1 MANLLASIFKL
12 SLENNEM
19 NSVAIV
25 SQANIYGSL
34 CLIVN
39 LKVVMDIHYIKICIR
54 NVSKN
59 WDIIN
64 KQGLFDRIPE
74 LVAPSLSWIEFR
86 KLWILT
92 SFDFQKVH
100 RPIIC

>member
-39 LKVVMDIHYIKICIR
+39 LKVVMDIH
-54 NVSKN
+54 
-59 WDIIN
+59 
-64 KQGLFDRIPE
+64 
-74 LVAPSLSWIEFR
+74 SLKYAFETYPKTEI
-86 KLWILT
+86 
-92 SFDFQKVH
+92 
-100 RPIIC
+100 